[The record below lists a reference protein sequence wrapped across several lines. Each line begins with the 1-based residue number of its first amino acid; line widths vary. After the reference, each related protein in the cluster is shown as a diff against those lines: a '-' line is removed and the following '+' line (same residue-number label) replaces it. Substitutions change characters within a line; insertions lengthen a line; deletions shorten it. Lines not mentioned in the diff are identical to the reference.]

1 MIKKKD
7 SGGETMATHQ
17 KIINTE
23 RKIKQAFI
31 YLGNTKGL
39 EKLTVSDVTKYA
51 HINRSTFYAHYE
63 DKIALTRHFEDEVL
77 NKMHT
82 VMESNLAETMIN
94 QRADDENLRTYP
106 AVIQM
111 IQFIHQEFDLIKVLM
126 VDAQF
131 YDAVKDQLRQIID
144 RDLFMVKGS
153 TRMTAKLP
161 DNYAH
166 EIVLASILSVVQVWV
181 HQGNPES
188 PEEISQIIMRMLYM
202 SPYQL
207 LGIEE
212 TTDK

>member
-1 MIKKKD
+1 
-7 SGGETMATHQ
+7 MATHQ

-144 RDLFMVKGS
+144 RDLFMVKVS

>member
-1 MIKKKD
+1 
-7 SGGETMATHQ
+7 MATHQ

-181 HQGNPES
+181 HQGTRNHRKKFPK
-188 PEEISQIIMRMLYM
+188 
-202 SPYQL
+202 L
-207 LGIEE
+207 LCECS
-212 TTDK
+212 T

>member
-1 MIKKKD
+1 
-7 SGGETMATHQ
+7 MATHQ

-144 RDLFMVKGS
+144 RDFFMVKGS

>member
-1 MIKKKD
+1 
-7 SGGETMATHQ
+7 MATHQ

-23 RKIKQAFI
+23 RRIKQAFI

>member
-1 MIKKKD
+1 
-7 SGGETMATHQ
+7 MATHQ

-212 TTDK
+212 TIDK

>member
-1 MIKKKD
+1 
-7 SGGETMATHQ
+7 MATHQ